1 MVKNNRGGVR
11 DGCFICRYEK
21 RKLLL
26 IIRNYYIGKYCVTA
40 KLYAIFIFP
49 SQLTSRILYLGLF
62 AKHIFC
68 SNVSFIFVMNP
79 AFFIAFRIAMFR
91 RKFFETTDKLISD
104 QTSSYWDSSF
114 QNIACS
120 RRQGHIVARYRRNF
134 SIHVSKK
141 GIHRRPYSPGESYR
155 IPLCSVYTIH
165 SIVRRSW
172 CAHTNPR
179 KRVAEPHRQK
189 RLLTN
194 PIKIM
199 HFRAFANERC
209 HFISTETS
217 HVVRRSCQHRSP
229 LIIIMDIENGY
240 RRDAPCINVPAL
252 SHADKQICCDC
263 VYERTVSN
271 FSIFSFFIFYFR
283 HSAR

>member
-1 MVKNNRGGVR
+1 MLRSSLRSSEVSKNFLRNIV
-11 DGCFICRYEK
+11 
-21 RKLLL
+21 
-26 IIRNYYIGKYCVTA
+26 IRNA
-40 KLYAIFIFP
+40 
-49 SQLTSRILYLGLF
+49 
-62 AKHIFC
+62 
-68 SNVSFIFVMNP
+68 
-79 AFFIAFRIAMFR
+79 
-91 RKFFETTDKLISD
+91 ISD

-114 QNIACS
+114 QNTACS
-120 RRQGHIVARYRRNF
+120 RRQDHIVVRYRRNF
-134 SIHVSKK
+134 SIVCRKK
-141 GIHRRPYSPGESYR
+141 GFIGAR
-155 IPLCSVYTIH
+155 IPPVNPIDISLCSVHTIH

-172 CAHTNPR
+172 CAHTNLR
-179 KRVAEPHRQK
+179 KRVAGPHRQK

-240 RRDAPCINVPAL
+240 RRDAACINVPAL
-252 SHADKQICCDC
+252 SHADKQICRDC

-271 FSIFSFFIFYFR
+271 FSIFFFFIFYFR